1 VQTRH
6 PTHPQELA
14 SLPSPALRERF
25 LVEDLFADEEIR
37 LVHSHHDRVVIGGAV
52 PAGRT
57 LDLPVPAELRARHFC
72 DRRELAVVCLTG
84 SGTVTVDDAT
94 SAATKHAVAAGDV
107 LYVGQG
113 SGDVRFDGEYARYY
127 LFSAP
132 AHEAYPTT
140 LARRTQVS
148 RVDLGDQAHANV
160 RTIRKYIHAEGIRS
174 CQVVLGITEL
184 AEGSVWNTMPCH
196 THDRRTEVYL
206 YFNLGPGERVLH
218 LCGRP
223 DATRSIVVA
232 NQQAVIS
239 PSWSVHCGAGTANY
253 SFVWA
258 MAGENI
264 AFDDMD
270 LVPTE
275 ELR

>member
-25 LVEDLFADEEIR
+25 LVEDLFVSEEIR
-37 LVHSHHDRVVIGGAV
+37 LVHSHHDRIVIGGAV
-52 PAGRT
+52 PSGRT
-57 LDLPVPAELRARHFC
+57 LDLPAPAQLRAEHFC
-72 DRRELAVVCLTG
+72 DRRELAVVCLAG
-84 SGTVTVDDAT
+84 SGTVTVDDA
-94 SAATKHAVAAGDV
+94 KHPLAAGDV
-107 LYVGQG
+107 LYVGRG
-113 SGDVRFDGEYARYY
+113 SRDVRFDGEDARYY

-140 LARRTQVS
+140 LARQSDVD

-160 RTIRKYIHAEGIRS
+160 RTIRKYVHAGGIRS

-206 YFNLGPGERVLH
+206 YFGLGTGERVLH

-232 NQQAVIS
+232 NEQAVLS
-239 PSWSVHCGAGTANY
+239 PSWSVHCGAGTASY